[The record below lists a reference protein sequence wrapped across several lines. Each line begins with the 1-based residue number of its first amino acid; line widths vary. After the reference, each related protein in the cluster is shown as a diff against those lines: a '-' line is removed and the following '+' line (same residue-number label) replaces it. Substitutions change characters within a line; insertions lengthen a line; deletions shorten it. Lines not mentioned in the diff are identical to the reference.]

1 MFPIIVFMIL
11 ETSYS
16 IMIGIMKGLGQMNMA
31 VLWTFIGYYCLAI
44 PMAFFFAFYAEN
56 LLNWQKVH
64 LLNKVTGI
72 VGIYFGV
79 DMAIFVMNISILVE
93 ILSQNWV

>member
-56 LLNWQKVH
+56 LLNW
-64 LLNKVTGI
+64 
-72 VGIYFGV
+72 
-79 DMAIFVMNISILVE
+79 
-93 ILSQNWV
+93 